1 MALRIKSMVMG
12 PVATNCYY
20 FYDEEKTEAVVIDPP
35 VKGEW
40 IHDHLKGKGLQVA
53 AILFTHGH
61 FDHIS
66 GANALRNASSAKI
79 YAPLPE
85 REMLEDPSLNLS
97 DQNVSVKA
105 DVFLTDGE
113 ELTVAGI
120 TMRVIFTPGH
130 TSGGCCYYL
139 EKDKALFS
147 GDTLFAGS
155 VGRTDLPTGSHAQL
169 IASVREKL
177 MVLPDDVIVYPGHG
191 ESTTIGEERKYNL
204 FL

>member
-1 MALRIKSMVMG
+1 MAIRIKSMVMG

-20 FYDEEKTEAVVIDPP
+20 FYEEGNTQVVVIDPP

-40 IHDHLKGKGLQVA
+40 IHEHLKGRGLSVA

-66 GANALRNASSAKI
+66 GANELRDASGAKI
-79 YAPLPE
+79 CAPLPE
-85 REMLEDPSLNLS
+85 QEMLEDPSLNLS
-97 DQNVSVKA
+97 DQNYSVRA
-105 DVFLTDGE
+105 DRFLSDGE
-113 ELTVAGI
+113 ELLLAGI
-120 TMRVIFTPGH
+120 NVRVIFTPGH

-139 EKDKALFS
+139 ENEKTLFS

-169 IASVREKL
+169 IASVKEKL
-177 MVLPDDVIVYPGHG
+177 MVLPDDVNVYPGHG
-191 ESTTIGEERKYNL
+191 ESTSIGEERKYNP

>member
-1 MALRIKSMVMG
+1 MAIRIKSMVMG

-20 FYDEEKTEAVVIDPP
+20 FYEEGNTQAVVIDPP

-40 IHDHLKGKGLQVA
+40 IHEHLKGRGLSVA

-66 GANALRNASSAKI
+66 GANELRDASGAKI
-79 YAPLPE
+79 CAPLPE
-85 REMLEDPSLNLS
+85 QEMLEDPSLNLS
-97 DQNVSVKA
+97 DQNYSVRA
-105 DVFLTDGE
+105 DRFLSDGE
-113 ELTVAGI
+113 ELLLAGI
-120 TMRVIFTPGH
+120 NVRVIFTPGH

-139 EKDKALFS
+139 ENEKTLFS

-155 VGRTDLPTGSHAQL
+155 VGRTDLQTGSHAQL
-169 IASVREKL
+169 IASVKEKL
-177 MVLPDDVIVYPGHG
+177 MVLPDDVNVYPGHG
-191 ESTTIGEERKYNL
+191 ESTSIGEERKYNP

>member
-1 MALRIKSMVMG
+1 MAVRIKSMVMG

-20 FYDEEKTEAVVIDPP
+20 FHEEDQTEAVVIDPP

-40 IHDHLKGKGLQVA
+40 IHEHLKGRGLRVV

-66 GANALRNASSAKI
+66 GANELREASRATI
-79 YAPLPE
+79 YAPFPE
-85 REMLEDPSLNLS
+85 KEMLLDASLNLS
-97 DQNVSVKA
+97 DTGYCVNA
-105 DVFLTDGE
+105 DKYVQDSE
-113 ELTVAGI
+113 ELMVAGVPV
-120 TMRVIFTPGH
+120 RVILTPGH

-139 EKDKALFS
+139 ENEKVLFS

-169 IASVREKL
+169 ITSIREKL
-177 MVLPDDVIVYPGHG
+177 LPLPDDVTVYPGHG
-191 ESTTIGEERKYNL
+191 ESTTIGEERKYNP

>member
-191 ESTTIGEERKYNL
+191 ESTTIGEERKYNP